1 MSISKLCD
9 DHEMLCISEACDLLD
24 QLTEDNQKGK
34 YKEVNAII
42 KEMINPISSTLE
54 KSVKRQFEIF
64 VSNTDSDSS
73 EEQLIESND
82 YFIYVMHENV
92 ICFDEILINRVIDFE
107 PIA

>member
-1 MSISKLCD
+1 MPISKLCD
-9 DHEMLCISEACDLLD
+9 DHEMLCISDACDLLD
-24 QLTEDNQKGK
+24 QLTEDNKTGK
-34 YKEVNAII
+34 HKEVNAVI

-73 EEQLIESND
+73 EEQMIERND

>member
-1 MSISKLCD
+1 MPISKLCD

-34 YKEVNAII
+34 HKEVNSVI
-42 KEMINPISSTLE
+42 KDMINPISSTLE

-64 VSNTDSDSS
+64 VYNTDSDSL
-73 EEQLIESND
+73 EEQMIESND

>member
-34 YKEVNAII
+34 HKEVNAII